1 MYIEG
6 YQLKYRQ
13 IRMDN
18 QKAFYDKYKSLV
30 YNLALSY
37 SASKEDAEEI
47 TQDVFLSVFKKMS
60 TFRNESKIETWV
72 YRITINKS
80 LDYLKSKKRF
90 KRNFINGGVSI
101 DQVSPSEFSDFSHP
115 GVVLESK
122 ETIRQIYR
130 CINKL
135 SEDHKTVIILLK
147 IENRTYSEVAKI
159 MKISVGAVESLFIR
173 SKKKLDDLLNK

>member
-1 MYIEG
+1 
-6 YQLKYRQ
+6 
-13 IRMDN
+13 MDN

-60 TFRNESKIETWV
+60 TFRNESKIETWIFRV
-72 YRITINKS
+72 TINKS
-80 LDYLKSKKRF
+80 LDYLKAKKRF
-90 KRNFINGGVSI
+90 KRNFMNDGVSI
-101 DQVSPSEFSDFSHP
+101 DQVSQSEFSDFNHP

-122 ETIRQIYR
+122 EEIQEIYS

-147 IENRTYSEVAKI
+147 IENKTYSEVSKI
-159 MKISVGAVESLFIR
+159 MKISVGAVESLFNR
-173 SKKKLDDLLNK
+173 AKKKLDVLLQK

>member
-1 MYIEG
+1 MN
-6 YQLKYRQ
+6 
-13 IRMDN
+13 DP
-18 QKAFYDKYKSLV
+18 KAFYDKYKSLV
-30 YNLALSY
+30 YNLALNY
-37 SASKEDAEEI
+37 STNKEDAEEI

-60 TFRNESKIETWV
+60 GFRNESKIETWIFRV
-72 YRITINKS
+72 TINKS
-80 LDYLKSKKRF
+80 LDYLKAKKRF
-90 KRNFINGGVSI
+90 KRNFMNDGVSI
-101 DQVSPSEFSDFSHP
+101 DQVSQSEFSDFNHP

-122 ETIRQIYR
+122 EKIHDIYN